1 MKNPRQTGDELKSFW
16 RKDRRTLARETTNRS
31 IWRSLSP
38 CTGSGRRPFRESD
51 PNRTRWWRRVSALLN
66 RLNDLDVTPFPVTR
80 QLYPAA
86 NKSLLLPPS
95 LSLLSSP
102 LSLSRCFRSAATRV
116 PFYVSL
122 LILPLERIDAGTG
135 GKSRVRRDTQPIM
148 ASWYDHGGGE
158 ISILMGA
165 PAHPWLT
172 LSRSSPLLFF
182 FSFLA
187 FVFLR

>member
-95 LSLLSSP
+95 LSLSSP
-102 LSLSRCFRSAATRV
+102 LSLSLPVLSFCRDTSTLLRVTANSPARTNRRWNWREISSAAR
-116 PFYVSL
+116 YS
-122 LILPLERIDAGTG
+122 A
-135 GKSRVRRDTQPIM
+135 
-148 ASWYDHGGGE
+148 DHGFV
-158 ISILMGA
+158 I
-165 PAHPWLT
+165 
-172 LSRSSPLLFF
+172 RSWGWRDIDPHGRSGSPVTH
-182 FSFLA
+182 
-187 FVFLR
+187 FV